1 MPRVRVGRGA
11 VLAAVAVLALVAC
24 SRLYGIKLRAESSR
38 TLDPSCVDAALSDRE
53 NVRSTRH
60 RDDWTGWEFP
70 GPHGRTRVDL
80 LGDDEVH
87 VSWTQL
93 NRAFPAAACIQ
104 MRPFLEELYEDV
116 RTSCAGLPPRAHEV
130 DLPCSE

>member
-1 MPRVRVGRGA
+1 MARVRVGRGI
-11 VLAAVAVLALVAC
+11 VLAAVGLLALVAC
-24 SRLYGIKLRAESSR
+24 SRLYGIKLRASGSR
-38 TLDPSCVDAALSDRE
+38 ALDPSCVDAALTGRE

-80 LGDDEVH
+80 LGVDEVH

-93 NRAFPAAACIQ
+93 NQAFPAAACLQ
-104 MRPFLEELYEDV
+104 MRPYLEDLYGDV
-116 RTSCAGLPPRAHEV
+116 RTSCDGLPPRAHEV